1 MKVMLGVVTAQLVLF
16 DEKNMSLL
24 FMGYSPMHDKTVRWE
39 IKVTDKNAHIFDYL
53 EDLGEL

>member
-1 MKVMLGVVTAQLVLF
+1 MRVMIGIVTAQLVLF

-24 FMGYSPMHDKTVRWE
+24 FMGYSPAQGRTVRWE
-39 IKVTDKNAHIFDYL
+39 IQVTSKNAHIFDYL